1 MKNKIKLFGI
11 IAVVAVIL
19 FAASCGDDVTVVRYE
34 KSKTPKI
41 TDIWNYPM
49 YAGEKEIPG
58 YLIMF
63 DDPNDDTVEYR
74 VYFRNYVNT
83 PSGERRDIKRLDN
96 IRIEIDRFAVHP
108 EPETYPGTYNDSSGQ
123 VVTTY
128 YFKGNYGARYTYLNE
143 IGICAVSYDERRISD
158 IAWGKT
164 PQYNTHYNM
173 GSEDDST
180 DGAAASAP

>member
-1 MKNKIKLFGI
+1 MASKKFLLGILVMVLVFGMM
-11 IAVVAVIL
+11 V
-19 FAASCGDDVTVVRYE
+19 FGCGDTTVVKYE

-41 TDIWNYPM
+41 TDIWNYST
-49 YAGEKEIPG
+49 YAGDVEIPG

-74 VYFRNYVNT
+74 VYFRNYVHT

-96 IRIEIDRFAVHP
+96 IRFDIDRFVVSP
-108 EPETYPGTYNDSSGQ
+108 EPETYNDSSGQ

-128 YFKGNYGARYTYLNE
+128 YFKGNQRWYTYLNE

-164 PQYNTHYNM
+164 PQYENRPS
-173 GSEDDST
+173 GADET
-180 DGAAASAP
+180 DTEPSP